1 MQPLPALHPSDA
13 DFAAIRRMAGFYVD
27 KTGLFRDLL
36 ETVPVPSG
44 SPPLARRHQF
54 WARPRRFGKTLL
66 INTLEAW
73 FQGLPPGH
81 RANPE
86 GDTAAQDGMPAG
98 WTSPPRPGTA
108 CTVGAP

>member
-1 MQPLPALHPSDA
+1 MHQLPALHASDA
-13 DFAAIRRMAGFYVD
+13 DFVNIRATSGFYVD
-27 KTGLFRDLL
+27 KTGLLRELL
-36 ETVPVPSG
+36 ATVPTQGTTTSI
-44 SPPLARRHQF
+44 LRRRHQF

-86 GDTAAQDGMPAG
+86 GVTAPLAGMPAG
-98 WTSPPRPGTA
+98 WTSPPWL
-108 CTVGAP
+108 